1 MAKHHHT
8 GQKGEEIAR
17 DYLMSHGYQILE
29 TNWRFS
35 KAEVDLIAMDGDV
48 MVFVEVKTRS
58 GEHFGFPEQ
67 FVSARKEQLMM
78 DAAAVYTSRVG
89 HEWEIRF
96 DIISIITK
104 GNYYELTHIKDA
116 FFDGWG

>member
-1 MAKHHHT
+1 MADHNDT
-8 GQKGEEIAR
+8 GKKGEELAKN
-17 DYLMSHGYQILE
+17 YLESKAYRILE

-35 KAEVDLIAMDGDV
+35 KAEVDIIAMDGEV

-58 GEHFGFPEQ
+58 DNNFGYPEE
-67 FVSARKEQLMM
+67 FVSKNKEQLLM
-78 DAAAVYTSRVG
+78 DAAAVYTNRVG

-104 GNYYELTHIKDA
+104 GSYHELTHIKDA
-116 FFDGWG
+116 FFDGWA